1 MSTAWEPDQATLD
14 LIRHVALQNTLE
26 YNGKA
31 AVGSV
36 IGRIMAMRDD
46 LKQHG
51 KQVTG
56 LVAAEVNRANGLAKE
71 NGLDAVRASSKA
83 KLHSCSKNVKQR
95 FDVKD

>member
-56 LVAAEVNRANGLAKE
+56 LVAQEVNRANGLAKKALMPFE
-71 NGLDAVRASSKA
+71 PSSKT